1 MNKRKLVITG
11 FMGTGKTTL
20 AQTLAEHTGLKIVDT
35 DALIT
40 ERAGMSVPEIFETLG
55 EAGFRAWEASICAQV
70 AQDESIQIISTGGGA
85 FLNPANRRA
94 FQSATQICLT
104 AQPATIYQRLRK
116 DNTRPLLKSENP
128 QQRIEELM
136 QERHTLYGQFRW
148 QIDTTGLSVQD
159 IAHHALSLWE
169 KDSAIRETEI
179 RVDTPDSSYPILF
192 GEGLLQNIAEILE
205 VYGLS
210 PRKTE
215 VITDSNI
222 VSLYGE
228 EVVGMLP
235 NTSLSVMTAGEPY
248 KNMETVTR
256 LLDSVAQHKMHRN
269 GLIIALGGGVVGDTA
284 GYVAA
289 SYMRGVRL
297 VQIPT
302 SLLAMVDS
310 SVGGKVGVDIPMGK
324 NLVGAFK
331 QPELV
336 LIDPTVLETLSPE
349 EFRSG
354 MAEVIK
360 CGFIAN
366 PELLNPDLS
375 LLERI
380 RQTVQVK
387 IDIVQRD
394 PFEQGERA
402 HLNLGHTFGHA
413 IERVSDYSWRHGDA
427 VGVGLIGAALLSQKL
442 HLIDEATVKHIHQIV
457 CDTGLPTYYRHYL
470 PEAIYDAMALD
481 KKWQDG
487 RSHFVVLQGIGKPA
501 IARDVPRDVVIDVLE
516 TLRA

>member
-20 AQTLAEHTGLKIVDT
+20 AQALAEQTGLKMVDT
-35 DALIT
+35 DDLII
-40 ERAGMSVPEIFETLG
+40 ERTGLAIPEIFAQMG
-55 EAGFRAWEASICAQV
+55 EAGFRAWEAAICAEV
-70 AQDESIQIISTGGGA
+70 AQADDVQIISTGGGA

-104 AQPATIYQRLRK
+104 ASPSTIYHRLAE
-116 DNTRPLLKSENP
+116 DNTRPLLQSENP
-128 QQRIEELM
+128 EQRIQEL
-136 QERHTLYGQFRW
+136 LYARQALYSQFRW
-148 QIDTTGLSVQD
+148 QIDTTGLYIEDVTQKT
-159 IAHHALSLWE
+159 LSIWE
-169 KDSAIRETEI
+169 QDSALRQPEI
-179 RVDTPDSSYPILF
+179 RVNTPDSSYPILF
-192 GEGLLQNIAEILE
+192 GEGLLQNIAEILDI
-205 VYGLS
+205 YGLAG
-210 PRKTE
+210 RRTV
-215 VITDSNI
+215 VITDTNV

-228 EVVGMLP
+228 ALVGQLP
-235 NTSLSVMTAGEPY
+235 NAALSTMTAGEPY
-248 KNMETVTR
+248 KNMESVTR
-256 LLDSVAQHKMHRN
+256 LLDSVARHKLDRR

-289 SYMRGVRL
+289 SYMRGVKL

-336 LIDPTVLETLSPE
+336 LIDPTVLETLSEE

-360 CGFIAN
+360 CGFIADPDLLN
-366 PELLNPDLS
+366 PELP

-380 RQTVQVK
+380 RKTVQVK
-387 IDIVQRD
+387 IDIVERD
-394 PFEQGERA
+394 PFEHGERA

-427 VGVGLIGAALLSQKL
+427 VGVGLIGAAILSHKL
-442 HLIDEATVKHIHQIV
+442 MLIDEATVKQVCQIV
-457 CDTGLPTYYRHYL
+457 RDTGLPTYYRHYL
-470 PEAIYDAMALD
+470 PESIYEAMALD
-481 KKWQDG
+481 KKWKDG
-487 RSHFVVLQGIGKPA
+487 RSHFVVLQGIGQLA
-501 IARDVPRDVVIDVLE
+501 VVRDIPREVILAVLE
-516 TLRA
+516 ELRA

>member
-20 AQTLAEHTGLKIVDT
+20 AQALAEKTGLKMVDT
-35 DALIT
+35 DALII
-40 ERAGMSVPEIFETLG
+40 ERTGLSIPEIFAQMG
-55 EAGFRAWEASICAQV
+55 EAGFRAWEAVICAEV
-70 AQDESIQIISTGGGA
+70 AQTDDVQIIATGGGA

-94 FQSATQICLT
+94 FQSTTQICLT
-104 AQPATIYQRLRK
+104 ANPPTIYHRLVK
-116 DNTRPLLKSENP
+116 DNTRPLLQSDNP
-128 QQRIEELM
+128 QARIEKLLLSR
-136 QERHTLYGQFRW
+136 QPLYSQFRW
-148 QIDTTGLSVQD
+148 QIDTTGLFIDDVVQQ
-159 IAHHALSLWE
+159 ALSIWE
-169 KDSAIRETEI
+169 QDSTMREPEI
-179 RVDTPDSSYPILF
+179 RVETPDDSYPILF

-205 VYGLS
+205 VYGLAS
-210 PRKTE
+210 RRTV
-215 VITDSNI
+215 VITDTNI

-228 EVVGMLP
+228 EIVG
-235 NTSLSVMTAGEPY
+235 NLSNAALTVMTAGEPY
-248 KNMETVTR
+248 KNLETVTR
-256 LLDSVAQHKMHRN
+256 LLDAMARHKLDRS

-336 LIDPTVLETLSPE
+336 LIDPAVLDTLSEE

-366 PELLNPDLS
+366 PDLLDPAMP
-375 LLERI
+375 LLEKI
-380 RQTVQVK
+380 RKTVQVK

-394 PFEQGERA
+394 PFERGERA

-413 IERVSDYSWRHGDA
+413 IERVSDYTWRHGDA
-427 VGVGLIGAALLSQKL
+427 VGVGLVGAAILSHKL
-442 HLIDEATVKHIHQIV
+442 MLINEAIVKQIRQIV
-457 CDTGLPTYYRHYL
+457 RDTGLPTYYRHYL
-470 PEAIYDAMALD
+470 PESIYTAMALD
-481 KKWQDG
+481 KKWQEG
-487 RSHFVVLQGIGKPA
+487 RSHFVVLQGIGQPA
-501 IARDVPRDVVIDVLE
+501 IVRDVPREVILDVLE
-516 TLRA
+516 ELRA